1 MPRLIVLEFKGKESK
16 FNFKK
21 INRSSL
27 YGKKKRIFLD
37 EFNKECIS
45 AIIDTSFGLIIHSG
59 DASSVYID
67 EQKNFINK
75 DDISGIDSKGNLVKR
90 IPSTLNVPQKLH
102 VINEEYILDFD
113 CSSLYYLEE
122 EVIEK
127 DLQTSLNNGDIYN
140 FDFNYYSDFNV
151 EKGIILKNEKG
162 YFALVGKE
170 TSHSWSTKEENL
182 AEHFESSEDLDIDF
196 EML

>member
-140 FDFNYYSDFNV
+140 FDFNYYSDFNI

-170 TSHSWSTKEENL
+170 TSHSWSNKEENL

>member
-45 AIIDTSFGLIIHSG
+45 AIIDTSFGLIVHSG

-75 DDISGIDSKGNLVKR
+75 DDISGIDNKGNVVKR

-127 DLQTSLNNGDIYN
+127 DLQISLNNGDIYN

-151 EKGIILKNEKG
+151 EKGILLKNKKG
-162 YFALVGKE
+162 CFALVGKE

-182 AEHFESSEDLDIDF
+182 AEHFESPEDLDIDF

>member
-1 MPRLIVLEFKGKESK
+1 MPRFIVLEFKGKESK

-27 YGKKKRIFLD
+27 YGKKKRVFLD

-75 DDISGIDSKGNLVKR
+75 DDISGIDSKGNVVKR

-151 EKGIILKNEKG
+151 EKGILLKNEKG

-182 AEHFESSEDLDIDF
+182 SEHFESPEDLDIDF

>member
-27 YGKKKRIFLD
+27 YGKKKRVFLD

-75 DDISGIDSKGNLVKR
+75 DDISGIDSKGNVVKR

-151 EKGIILKNEKG
+151 EKGILLKNEKG

-182 AEHFESSEDLDIDF
+182 SEHFESPEDLDIDF

>member
-1 MPRLIVLEFKGKESK
+1 MGRLIILQFKGKDSS

-27 YGKKKRIFLD
+27 YGKKKRVFLD
-37 EFNKECIS
+37 ELNKECTT
-45 AIIDTSFGLIIHSG
+45 AIIDNSFGLLIHSG

-75 DDISGIDSKGNLVKR
+75 DDILGIDNEGNIVNR
-90 IPSTLNVPQKLH
+90 IPSTLNTSQKLQ
-102 VINEEYILDFD
+102 VIDEQYILDFD
-113 CSSLYYLEE
+113 CSSLYHLEE

-127 DLQTSLNNGDIYN
+127 DLQISLDGGDIYS

-151 EKGIILKNEKG
+151 EKAILLKNEKG
-162 YFALVGKE
+162 YFALIGKE
-170 TSHSWSTKEENL
+170 TSHSWSAKEENL
-182 AEHFESSEDLDIDF
+182 AEHFETPEDLDIDF